1 MTCASHVYVSDLHWF
16 INISDLLLRS
26 SRAYYYGEAIIDAV
40 NHGCI
45 ISLCCTFLKKN
56 KNCLQMQVLMHCL
69 ARLPAVC
76 TVYVGA
82 LIVDA
87 LNVNLVTALDGPR
100 KCRSRK
106 MPFGGEDGAKYGSGI
121 RGPDA
126 SW

>member
-1 MTCASHVYVSDLHWF
+1 
-16 INISDLLLRS
+16 
-26 SRAYYYGEAIIDAV
+26 
-40 NHGCI
+40 
-45 ISLCCTFLKKN
+45 
-56 KNCLQMQVLMHCL
+56 MQVLMHCL